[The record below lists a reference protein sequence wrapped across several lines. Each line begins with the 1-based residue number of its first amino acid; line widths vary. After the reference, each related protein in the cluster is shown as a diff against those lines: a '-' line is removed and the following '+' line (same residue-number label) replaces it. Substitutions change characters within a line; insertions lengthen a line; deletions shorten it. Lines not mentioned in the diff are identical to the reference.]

1 VIVHDHA
8 ETPSAITLKSASTIA
23 EMRRDASS
31 RRFDRK
37 SARGRRRPQPA
48 AWCRMARAWLDVL
61 LVLLVLLG
69 AGLAATCRAQSD
81 AEALEYRIKAAFVCK
96 FPSYVE
102 WPENVFA
109 RPDSP
114 IVIGVVGS
122 GVVIDEL
129 TRTAAD
135 LSADGRPLAVR
146 RLRRGESVA
155 GTHILYVAHS
165 EEGRAAETIA
175 AAKGQP
181 VLVVTES
188 NQAPVPGSMINFVVV
203 ENKVRFDIAPQ
214 AAELN
219 RLRISA
225 RLLGVAR
232 NVITKAS

>member
-1 VIVHDHA
+1 
-8 ETPSAITLKSASTIA
+8 
-23 EMRRDASS
+23 
-31 RRFDRK
+31 
-37 SARGRRRPQPA
+37 
-48 AWCRMARAWLDVL
+48 MARALRL
-61 LVLLVLLG
+61 AVLLVLLG
-69 AGLAATCRAQSD
+69 AGLTGTCRAQSD

-96 FPSYVE
+96 FASYIE
-102 WPENVFA
+102 WPANVFT

-114 IVIGVVGS
+114 IVIGVAGPQAVA
-122 GVVIDEL
+122 DEL
-129 TRTAAD
+129 ARTAAD

-165 EEGRAAETIA
+165 EEGRLAETIA

-188 NQAPVPGSMINFVVV
+188 HQAPAPAPGSMINFVVAD
-203 ENKVRFDIAPQ
+203 NKVRFDIAPQ

-219 RLRISA
+219 HLRISA

-232 NVITKAS
+232 NVITKAP